1 MKFEIDEWSVGNI
14 FFITVES
21 QLDSTNDD
29 IFVVICINGSRSS
42 NLPSVEW
49 ELFSIIN
56 TVGRISNLGLCFWF
70 WAFAISIS
78 WDSGFNWLDANVDQ
92 VKIN

>member
-49 ELFSIIN
+49 ELFKYYQYS
-56 TVGRISNLGLCFWF
+56 RQNLQPWF
-70 WAFAISIS
+70 MFLVLGICH
-78 WDSGFNWLDANVDQ
+78 Q
-92 VKIN
+92 H